1 MLFSIRLPIFVTL
14 IHYEKIKNIP
24 IICTA
29 DSCVLRQVDKP
40 LRMVGFYCMKPRP
53 YQIQAP
59 IGISEK
65 FKEGFK
71 KCLLVLYMG
80 LGKCHTL
87 GTRILMYDGSAKKVE
102 DIKEGDLLMGD
113 DSTPRTVLSLARGRE
128 DCYNIIPTKGEVWG
142 ANKSHILMLQKYVH
156 RRGRG
161 LPGYD
166 KIIVEKTVDEYNK
179 LSDSQKTQHKQYRV
193 SVEFDEKE
201 LPIEPYMLGIWLGDG
216 NSNNTQISCPDKEVT
231 DYFCE
236 YFKKIGVKTEQVEKR
251 EGFCVS
257 YRAFMTD
264 DKKSNYLNVKLREL
278 DLLNNK
284 HIPLIYLANSRRN
297 RLELLAGLLDTDG
310 YYSQGCYEI
319 ATKFESLKDGICHLA
334 GSLGYAVYWK
344 CVEKGIKS
352 TGFKGMYY
360 RVQLSGDMSEVPVK
374 IKRKKADIRKQKKD
388 VLTTAIRT
396 EFIGEQDYY
405 GFMIDGNGRYLLGD
419 FTVTHNTFVASN
431 MIKMAVANRKRVLF
445 IAHRFELIDQAE
457 RKFKKE
463 GMDVGIIM
471 AGFKEERYKPVQ
483 VASIQTL
490 NRRDLPIADLVIVD
504 EAHLSV
510 SKEYLKILRHYE
522 ESGSFAIG
530 LTATPWRT
538 KKTESF
544 NVFWDSFYRPITVS
558 DAIEQGFVCESK
570 VYACAKISTAGIKK
584 TNGDFSEGE
593 LMKFFDVRDVY
604 KNLIKNYHTHIGN
617 EKTIVFCVNR
627 DHSRKTCQALIE
639 AGYKAVHI
647 DAETPRNLRI
657 QIISDF
663 KEGKYDAICNVDI
676 LTAGFDD
683 PTVMCI
689 VLCMATSSRAR
700 YAQAVGRGSRILP
713 EDEGLP
719 WDKRKKRFYKV
730 LDMSDNTAR
739 FGFAEDHFEISLEPQ
754 KTDDKKGVAPIRDCF
769 QCGFMFAV
777 QCKKCPECGAEQPIK
792 KEKKTIKE
800 EAFIELDRQAIA
812 VRPYL
817 NLPKDR
823 WGEIPSDLLHA
834 FAKAK
839 GYKSATGWVK
849 YQLAARGE
857 GRKVVKI
864 KNYSKPDY
872 HKWKNWLQK
881 AYYDNIPIDAATWG
895 SPVITD
901 AELIFEYKLEPK
913 ESVL

>member
-1 MLFSIRLPIFVTL
+1 
-14 IHYEKIKNIP
+14 
-24 IICTA
+24 
-29 DSCVLRQVDKP
+29 
-40 LRMVGFYCMKPRP
+40 
-53 YQIQAP
+53 
-59 IGISEK
+59 
-65 FKEGFK
+65 
-71 KCLLVLYMG
+71 MG
-80 LGKCHTL
+80 LGKSTCKNTP
-87 GTRILMYDGSAKKVE
+87 ILMYDGT
-102 DIKEGDLLMGD
+102 IKMCQDVVVGDVLMGD
-113 DSTPRTVLSLARGRE
+113 DSTPRNVLSIASGKE
-128 DCYNIIPTKGEVWG
+128 PCYKIVPTKGMEWSC
-142 ANKSHILMLQKYVH
+142 NESHIMTLQSYIQK
-156 RRGRG
+156 RG
-161 LPGYD
+161 LP
-166 KIIVEKTVDEYNK
+166 VEKKTIDLNLKEWLK
-179 LSDSQKTQHKQYRV
+179 FSDTK
-193 SVEFDEKE
+193 KE
-201 LPIEPYMLGIWLGDG
+201 LYKLIRVPVDFKEQDIPLDPYFLGIWLGDG
-216 NSNNTQISCPDKEVT
+216 TSSSVEVSLPDKEVT
-231 DYFCE
+231 DYFIQYC
-236 YFKKIGVKTEQVEKR
+236 
-251 EGFCVS
+251 EGFGLKVVE
-257 YRAFMTD
+257 YV
-264 DKKSNYLNVKLREL
+264 DKGYKCPRVKATAKKRGQENILLKKMQALNVI
-278 DLLNNK
+278 NNK
-284 HIPLIYLANSRRN
+284 HIPLIYLANSREI
-297 RLELLAGLLDTDG
+297 RLKLLAGLLDTDG
-310 YYSQGCYEI
+310 YYFEGSYEI
-319 ATKFESLKDGICHLA
+319 ATVFEELKNGICHLA

-344 CVEKGIKS
+344 YREKGIKS

-360 RVQLSGDMSEVPVK
+360 IIHLSGDMTELP
-374 IKRKKADIRKQKKD
+374 IRIPRKKPLPRKQKKN
-388 VLTTAIRT
+388 VLCTAFKA
-396 EFIGEQDYY
+396 EPIGEQEYF
-405 GFMIDGNGRYLLGD
+405 GFEIDGNRRFLLGD

-471 AGFKEERYKPVQ
+471 AGFKEERHKPVQ

-522 ESGSFAIG
+522 EIGSFAIG

-593 LMKFFDVRDVY
+593 LMKFFDVGDVY

-663 KEGKYDAICNVDI
+663 KEGKYDVITNVDI

-754 KTDDKKGVAPIRDCF
+754 KTDDKKGVAPVKDC
-769 QCGFMFAV
+769 QICGFFMPSQA
-777 QCKKCPECGAEQPIK
+777 KKCPECGAEQPIK

-817 NLPKDR
+817 HLPKDQ
-823 WGEIPSDLLHA
+823 WNQIPSDLLMA

-895 SPVITD
+895 SPEITD
-901 AELIFEYKLEPK
+901 AELIFEYKLEEK